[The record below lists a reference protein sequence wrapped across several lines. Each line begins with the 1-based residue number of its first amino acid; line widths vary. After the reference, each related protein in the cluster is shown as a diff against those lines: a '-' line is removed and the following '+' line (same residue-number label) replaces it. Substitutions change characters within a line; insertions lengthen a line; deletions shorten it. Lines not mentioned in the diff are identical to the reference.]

1 VNRSLTRYL
10 RPAPRVELRGIVL
23 TVVWTAKGGSGATVV
38 AGAIAGFSAEHHT
51 TLAVD
56 MAGDLPGALGL
67 DRCDAIGVSNWLSSV
82 TTAPA
87 DGLRRLEH
95 DVSGQLSLLSYG
107 TAVVSSEAPWTLLA
121 ACFRADERHVVVDAG
136 LATQPGAA
144 VLASH
149 ADASVLVIRPCY
161 LALRRATQLPTH
173 PSAIVLIDEPGR
185 SLRDGDVADALGAP
199 VVARLCVDAAVA
211 RTVDAGLFASHR
223 PRSLRPLQTLVPR

>member
-1 VNRSLTRYL
+1 
-10 RPAPRVELRGIVL
+10 VL
-23 TVVWTAKGGSGATVV
+23 TVIWTAKGGSGATVA
-38 AGAIAGFSAEHHT
+38 AGAIAGYSADHHA

-56 MAGDLPGALGL
+56 IAGDLPGALGQ
-67 DRCDAIGVSNWLSSV
+67 DRTDAIGVSNWLSSV
-82 TTAPA
+82 SSAPA

-95 DVSGQLSLLSYG
+95 DVSEQLALLSCG
-107 TAVVSSEAPWTLLA
+107 TAALTSAAPWTLLA
-121 ACFRADERHVVVDAG
+121 ACLRADERHVVVDAG
-136 LATQPGAA
+136 LATQPGVA

-161 LALRRATQLPTH
+161 LALRRATQLPMH

-185 SLRDGDVADALGAP
+185 DLRDGDIADALGAP

-223 PRSLRPLQTLVPR
+223 PRSLRPLQALVPR